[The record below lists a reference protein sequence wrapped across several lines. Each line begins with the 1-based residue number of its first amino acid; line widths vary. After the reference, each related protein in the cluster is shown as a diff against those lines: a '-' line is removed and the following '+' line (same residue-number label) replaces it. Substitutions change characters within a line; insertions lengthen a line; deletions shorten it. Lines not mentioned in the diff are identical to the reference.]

1 MQEHERT
8 WGEGVFG
15 LRVRFKVF
23 LRLRFEMGG
32 GAVAEN
38 VTLAHL

>member
-1 MQEHERT
+1 MKEP
-8 WGEGVFG
+8 GVRGFFWV
-15 LRVRFKVF
+15 RVRFKDF